1 MGNTQR
7 ERGKH
12 DEAESNY
19 TQAIA
24 LKPDFV
30 QAYNNLG
37 STLQQLGRL
46 DEAEAS
52 YKKAITL
59 EPDYAAARNSLLF
72 LNASMRFDA
81 SRYLLEAKGFAD
93 MVAEQISTPF
103 ENWLCNK
110 SAKNLRVGFVSG
122 RF

>member
-1 MGNTQR
+1 MGEAEESYSQAIALKPGFAEAKFNLGNTQR
-7 ERGKH
+7 ERGKL
-12 DEAESNY
+12 DETESNY
-19 TQAIA
+19 TQAIV

-52 YKKAITL
+52 YNKAITL

-81 SRYLLEAKGFAD
+81 SRYLLEAKG
-93 MVAEQISTPF
+93 
-103 ENWLCNK
+103 N
-110 SAKNLRVGFVSG
+110 RYGG
-122 RF
+122 